1 MYMILFKQKTAD
13 EVRISDWSSD
23 VCASD
28 LENVVLRPH
37 TGRLALGLEAEDRI
51 EEENP
56 IRVLDVLVEEL
67 VRGAL
72 GFSRVKPNETDR
84 PHYDQSVLLKLY
96 VYGYLNRVLSG
107 HPLAREDGSNTEVV
121 WLRGG
126 KKISGCLKA
135 G

>member
-28 LENVVLRPH
+28 LENVVLRPN

-67 VRGAL
+67 VRGEL

-84 PHYDQSVLLKLY
+84 PYYDPSVLLKLY

-107 HPLAREDGSNTEVV
+107 HPLEREDRKSTRLN
-121 WLRGG
+121 
-126 KKISGCLKA
+126 SSH
-135 G
+135 